1 MKKTMAIIV
10 IFAVLLGLGSAASG
24 SAADGKVGSKAPM
37 FKIERS
43 DSTVALDDMKGKWVL
58 LQFWASSDADS
69 RIACKQYTMLEQN
82 QESSNSGERFHLLAI
97 NLDRSERLF
106 REIVR
111 RDGLSAE
118 SQFFIE
124 RSNAEKFI
132 DDYHLESGL
141 SSFLIDPNGLIV
153 AKNPSE
159 QQLIELAIN

>member
-10 IFAVLLGLGSAASG
+10 IFAVLLGLGSAASS
-24 SAADGKVGSKAPM
+24 SAVDGTIGSKAPM
-37 FKIERS
+37 FKVERA
-43 DSTVALDDMKGKWVL
+43 DSSVALDNMKGKWVL
-58 LQFWASSDADS
+58 LQFWASSDAAS
-69 RIACKQYTMLEQN
+69 RIACKQYSMLEQN
-82 QESSNSGERFHLLAI
+82 QNSSNPGERFHLLVV

-124 RSNAEKFI
+124 RSNADKII

-141 SSFLIDPNGLIV
+141 SSFLIDPDGRIV
-153 AKNPSE
+153 AKNPTE